1 MSAIKSIVARL
12 YRDNRG
18 VSMVE
23 YSILIG
29 LITAAAVRLIAAQT
43 PKIIAARTTLDT
55 APGEA
60 QSTLEEALRRDPDN
74 AYIQANLELL
84 ASWSTGERHPDDVP
98 RRH

>member
-29 LITAAAVRLIAAQT
+29 LITAAAVRLIAAQS

-60 QSTLEEALRRDPDN
+60 NGQRHGENLSANCCASECRDC
-74 AYIQANLELL
+74 E
-84 ASWSTGERHPDDVP
+84 SR
-98 RRH
+98 

>member
-29 LITAAAVRLIAAQT
+29 LITAAAVTLIAAQS
-43 PKIIAARTTLDT
+43 PKIVAAWTTLDT
-55 APGEA
+55 A
-60 QSTLEEALRRDPDN
+60 SK
-74 AYIQANLELL
+74 
-84 ASWSTGERHPDDVP
+84 
-98 RRH
+98 

>member
-29 LITAAAVRLIAAQT
+29 IITAATVGSVGTIATRVSDAF
-43 PKIIAARTTLDT
+43 AAL
-55 APGEA
+55 A
-60 QSTLEEALRRDPDN
+60 ALV
-74 AYIQANLELL
+74 
-84 ASWSTGERHPDDVP
+84 W
-98 RRH
+98 